1 MGKMPVDL
9 RENERNRT
17 EEPRNGA
24 IVGKICESRREPVFI
39 ILSFVPR

>member
-1 MGKMPVDL
+1 MGKTSVDL
-9 RENERNRT
+9 RENERKRT

-24 IVGKICESRREPVFI
+24 IAGKICESRRESLFI